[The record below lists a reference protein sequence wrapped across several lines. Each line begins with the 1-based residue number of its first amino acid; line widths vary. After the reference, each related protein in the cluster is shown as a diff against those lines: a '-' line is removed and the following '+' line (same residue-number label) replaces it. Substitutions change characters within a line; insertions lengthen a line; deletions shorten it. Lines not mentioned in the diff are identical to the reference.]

1 MQLDELH
8 DHCGREGDKAQD
20 GELAHHLVHQ
30 RATDARIEDVL
41 FQGVDTLLVAYGHD
55 DEADQETRDQDR
67 IDFIEREYAANGLT
81 LLLLLTLLLR
91 LLALLALFALLA
103 LDLDLGAHGCVLA
116 LDLDLL
122 HLGGLCPR
130 SRS

>member
-67 IDFIEREYAANGLT
+67 IDFIEREYATYALT
-81 LLLLLTLLLR
+81 FLLLLALVLLLTV
-91 LLALLALFALLA
+91 LITLMFAI
-103 LDLDLGAHGCVLA
+103 LG
-116 LDLDLL
+116 
-122 HLGGLCPR
+122 
-130 SRS
+130 